1 MRLVVRTGPGT
12 VGLNYM
18 WMPTWVGM
26 NAALLKEIEVHLQP
40 VLMGKALTEETLQ
53 LAHESVLNFLAE
65 RFSEIPGLLDYI
77 DGIKFVEEHGEA
89 PQEIA
94 QANEEGRQAAP
105 PS

>member
-1 MRLVVRTGPGT
+1 MKLVVRTGPNT

-26 NAALLKEIEVHLQP
+26 NTALLLEIEAHLKP
-40 VLMGKALTEETLQ
+40 VLVGKALTEESLQ
-53 LAHESVLNFLAE
+53 LAHDSVLNFLVE
-65 RFSEIPGLLDYI
+65 RFSEIHGLLDYI

-89 PQEIA
+89 KEGPQE
-94 QANEEGRQAAP
+94 NEEGRPAAH